1 MKFGMRLSLLL
12 ALFMTACSSVVPELS
27 PASDIAVVD
36 QVPSETPALL
46 STATA
51 VPSPTAPALAFGTA
65 SFRGVRFQYDL
76 SFVSAVRGEIIPVT
90 QGSTPDLDIPE
101 HIGFIFDNIAI
112 SRQFN
117 PLEPQLLIFPIDD
130 FREISSRRAETA
142 FDILTELL
150 QERPLPLTQEL
161 TLMPPAVGKPAMQTH
176 VKYLQF
182 ANGEGVRFLTSY
194 SEDIG
199 PVTNETL
206 FYTFQGISTDREYF
220 ISLFFPIETQL
231 LPDTFETSAAAA
243 DYWLFVANYDSYLAE
258 TIEQLENISAA
269 GFTPKIGMLDN
280 MIESLYLPDA
290 IKLQQVSDPE
300 KITDRIRRE
309 GKSALHALWR
319 DLNLTSILFE
329 APGQLNLELFDLKVD
344 GNRDEFRLLLISD
357 TAELDWQ
364 YLLFRSV
371 GNRWLFVGNVDL
383 PDQKF
388 LPPVCRIVERNG
400 TAWWVL
406 TWLEHSEIGTTHYR
420 ETWYRFNEDELRLV
434 LDFPL
439 EGYQI
444 STDFAY
450 NVSYRGDLVAEEDD
464 RTNAFR
470 LTYNISYSI
479 FGDGENRAAL
489 NETYNLFDVN
499 RSVVYVWDDQEHR
512 FVLDPVVSQLTQEQI
527 DSAFYF
533 PGPELT
539 FLQFAASELSLIAR
553 NGTALQKR
561 WLVQYLENLEASPE
575 VENFK
580 ILIGG

>member
-1 MKFGMRLSLLL
+1 MKLGMRLSLLL
-12 ALFMTACSSVVPELS
+12 ALFMTACSSAVPELS
-27 PASDIAVVD
+27 SPSDIAVVT
-36 QVPSETPALL
+36 QVPSEAPPLL
-46 STATA
+46 PSATA
-51 VPSPTAPALAFGTA
+51 VPSPTAPALAFGIA

-76 SFVSAVRGEIIPVT
+76 SFVSAVRGEIIPAS

-101 HIGFIFDNIAI
+101 HIGFIFDNIAV

-130 FREISSRRAETA
+130 FREISSRRAEMTLEG
-142 FDILTELL
+142 LTELL
-150 QERPLPLTQEL
+150 KERPLPLATEL
-161 TLMPPAVGKPAMQTH
+161 TLMPPPVGKPTLQVHA
-176 VKYLQF
+176 KYLQF

-199 PVTNETL
+199 PVTNETI
-206 FYTFQGISTDREYF
+206 FYTFQGISTDREYYV
-220 ISLFFPIETQL
+220 SLFFPIETPQ
-231 LPDTFETSAAAA
+231 LPDTFEDSAAAA
-243 DYWLFVANYDSYLAE
+243 DYRSFVANYDNYLAE
-258 TIEQLENISAA
+258 TVEQLEKNPAA
-269 GFTPKIGMLDN
+269 SFQPKIGMLDK
-280 MIESLYLPDA
+280 MIESINLPDA

-309 GKSALHALWR
+309 GKSALRALWR
-319 DLNLTSILFE
+319 DLNLTPTLFE
-329 APGQLNLELFDLKVD
+329 APGQLNLELFDLKVN

-357 TAELDWQ
+357 TVELDWQ

-383 PDQKF
+383 PDQRF
-388 LPPVCRIVERNG
+388 LPPVCRVVERNG

-406 TWLEHSEIGTTHYR
+406 TWLHHSEMGSTQYR
-420 ETWYRFNEDELRLV
+420 ETWYRFNEEALQPV

-450 NVSYRGDLVAEEDD
+450 NVSYKGDLIAEEGD

-470 LTYNISYSI
+470 LSYNISYSI
-479 FGDGENRAAL
+479 NGDGENRAPL
-489 NETYNLFDVN
+489 NETYNLFEIN

-527 DSAFYF
+527 DAAFYF
-533 PGPELT
+533 PGPEHT
-539 FLQFAASELSLIAR
+539 FLQFAGSELSLIAR
-553 NGTALQKR
+553 DGTALQKK
-561 WLVQYLENLEASPE
+561 WFLQYLENLEASPE
-575 VENFK
+575 VEEFK
-580 ILIGG
+580 NWIGG